1 MCTCLNYKTKNN
13 YFGRNLDLEYS
24 FNEKVVITPRGYLCR
39 NFKTKYAIIGMSTIV
54 DDYPLYAD
62 ATNEYGLS
70 MAGLYFPNN
79 AYYFDREENKLNL
92 ASYELIPYFLG
103 LYKSIAELKDSLK
116 VLNITNE
123 NFKEGINSSS
133 LHWMISDKYETV
145 VLEQTKEGLK
155 IYENPYGVLTNNPP
169 FPYHLENINNYL
181 NLSAKY
187 LPSTFANGMNLTHYG
202 VGLNAYGLPG
212 DTSPA
217 SRFIRCSFNKF
228 NSVSKE
234 DEVSSITEFFHILD
248 SVAMTRGST
257 YTKDGE
263 LDITNYSCCINT
275 DELIYYYKT
284 YNNNQIT
291 AIKMTEEKM
300 NRDYLTIYELVDKQQ
315 IKYID

>member
-1 MCTCLNYKTKNN
+1 MCTSLNYKTKNN
-13 YFGRNLDLEYS
+13 YFGRNLDLEYT
-24 FNEKVVITPRGYLCR
+24 FNEKVIITPRGYLCR
-39 NFKTKYAIIGMSTIV
+39 NFKTKYAIIGMSTVV

-79 AYYFDREENKLNL
+79 AYYFDRKENHLNL

-103 LYKSIAELKDSLK
+103 LYKSVSELKDSLK
-116 VLNITNE
+116 ILNITNE

-133 LHWMISDKYETV
+133 LHWMISDKYETI

-155 IYENPYGVLTNNPP
+155 IYDNPYGVLTNNPP
-169 FPYHLENINNYL
+169 FSYHLENINNYL
-181 NLSAKY
+181 NLSSKY
-187 LPSTFANGMNLTHYG
+187 LPSTFANGINLTHYG

-217 SRFIRCSFNKF
+217 SRFIRCCFNKF
-228 NSVSKE
+228 NSISDE

-257 YTKDGE
+257 YTKDGK

-275 DELIYYYKT
+275 DDLIYYYKT

-300 NRDYLTIYELVDKQQ
+300 NRNYLTIYELVDKQQ
-315 IKYID
+315 INYID